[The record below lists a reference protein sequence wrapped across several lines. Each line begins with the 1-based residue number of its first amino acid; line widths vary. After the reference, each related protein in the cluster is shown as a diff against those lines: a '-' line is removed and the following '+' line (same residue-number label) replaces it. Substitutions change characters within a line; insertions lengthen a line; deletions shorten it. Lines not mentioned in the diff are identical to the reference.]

1 MGNDTLKNQEA
12 INYFT
17 KQIIMIKNNTIND
30 IKLTLKYSKVN
41 SEKNFYFNSE
51 AFKENL
57 ICFQNSKKNIIYIF
71 SPNIVKLIDYISK
84 KSLEKLKNEVIYIF
98 KYKENYEEK
107 ISDAEILRDVFDNT
121 LDLCNNSNNKYKCD
135 LKIYEV
141 NYIVSNKK

>member
-1 MGNDTLKNQEA
+1 M
-12 INYFT
+12 
-17 KQIIMIKNNTIND
+17 
-30 IKLTLKYSKVN
+30 
-41 SEKNFYFNSE
+41 
-51 AFKENL
+51 
-57 ICFQNSKKNIIYIF
+57 
-71 SPNIVKLIDYISK
+71 
-84 KSLEKLKNEVIYIF
+84 IYIF